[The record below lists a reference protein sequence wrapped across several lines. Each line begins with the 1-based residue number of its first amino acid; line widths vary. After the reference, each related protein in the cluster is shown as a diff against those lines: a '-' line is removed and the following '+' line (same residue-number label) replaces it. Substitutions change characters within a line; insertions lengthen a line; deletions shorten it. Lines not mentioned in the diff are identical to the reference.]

1 MRYLNA
7 DGSIGTMC
15 GNGARCLVLFAR
27 GAGYAEPNLV
37 FETDAGVYRAK
48 ISAPGDSV
56 TLYLPPPYPDLDMV
70 RQTIDTGGLHVDRD
84 IGEHIDAYPIWT
96 GTEHAVCFTSDVGA
110 VDVTRLGTRIRRDPG
125 FAPTGVNVDFV
136 QISDVDRS
144 KATPTIHVRTFEKG
158 VEAETMACGTGAVAA
173 ALVSVARFLSQ
184 ATTVRVQ
191 MPGGVLSV
199 GIRRDGERI
208 EQLTLE
214 GPAAVVYRGS
224 FDHEA

>member
-1 MRYLNA
+1 
-7 DGSIGTMC
+7 MC

-48 ISAPGDSV
+48 ISDAGDSV
-56 TLYLPPPYPDLDMV
+56 TLYLPPPYPDLDLV
-70 RQTIDTGGLHVDRD
+70 HRTIDAGGLHTDGEN
-84 IGEHIDAYPIWT
+84 GEHIEAYPIWT

-110 VDVTRLGTRIRRDPG
+110 VDVARLGTRIRRDPG

-136 QISDVDRS
+136 QISEVERS
-144 KATPTIHVRTFEKG
+144 KTTATIHARTFEKG

-173 ALVSVARFLSQ
+173 AIVSATRFLRE

-199 GIRRDGERI
+199 GIQRDGQRI
-208 EQLTLE
+208 GQLTLE
-214 GPAAVVYRGS
+214 GPAAMVYRGS
-224 FDHEA
+224 FDYEA